1 MENQELRVSF
11 GVLYVGVVSLSGQT
25 QLEQLQLQFHSQIN
39 ASYLINVP
47 PYALKFVL
55 NAPL

>member
-25 QLEQLQLQFHSQIN
+25 QLEQLQLQLQFCKYFAKYWDQPQVIFARLSDN
-39 ASYLINVP
+39 
-47 PYALKFVL
+47 
-55 NAPL
+55 

>member
-25 QLEQLQLQFHSQIN
+25 QLEQLQLQFCK
-39 ASYLINVP
+39 Y
-47 PYALKFVL
+47 FVKYWDQPQVIFARL
-55 NAPL
+55 SDN